1 MKQITM
7 NLDENHLRPITEL
20 SAFYEISALID
31 TGADFPVWIGDKEVL
46 EAMNA
51 VPLNKT
57 VYFTGFGGSVQGE
70 LYRLDLIFGSSLN
83 NSIIYNKMPII
94 ACDQLNSTNYQIIL
108 PATIFENMVY
118 QIDNINHKLNIDIPD
133 GQVSRN
139 LGFSEEGKG
148 IVIYSIQDNS
158 IPQNE
163 T

>member
-1 MKQITM
+1 MRQITL
-7 NLDENHLRPITEL
+7 NLDENFLRPITIL
-20 SAFYEISALID
+20 TAFHKLKALVD
-31 TGADFPVWIGDKEVL
+31 TGADFPVWIEDKEVL
-46 EAMNA
+46 EKLGA
-51 VPLNKT
+51 VSLHKK
-57 VYFTGFGGSVQGE
+57 VLFTGFGGNVQGE
-70 LYRLDLIFGSSLN
+70 LYRLDLIFGNSLN
-83 NSIIYNKMPII
+83 NSIVYNKMPII

-108 PATIFENMVY
+108 PATIFENMIY

-139 LGFSEEGKG
+139 LGFREEGKG